1 MFLGLTV
8 LTQVVV
14 EPSQSLSEWVRIAQL
29 VTAGTG
35 VPRVDVLTQV
45 GVEPSQSLSEWVRIA
60 QLVTAGTGVPR
71 VDGSNPGGGRAQPKF
86 V

>member
-1 MFLGLTV
+1 MFLGLT
-8 LTQVVV
+8 
-14 EPSQSLSEWVRIAQL
+14 
-29 VTAGTG
+29 
-35 VPRVDVLTQV
+35 VLTQV

>member
-1 MFLGLTV
+1 MFLGLT
-8 LTQVVV
+8 
-14 EPSQSLSEWVRIAQL
+14 
-29 VTAGTG
+29 
-35 VPRVDVLTQV
+35 VLTQV

-71 VDGSNPGGGRAQPKF
+71 VDSSNPGGGRAQPKF

>member
-1 MFLGLTV
+1 MF

-14 EPSQSLSEWVRIAQL
+14 EPSQSLSEW
-29 VTAGTG
+29 G
-35 VPRVDVLTQV
+35 RV
-45 GVEPSQSLSEWVRIA
+45 A